1 MSEIIEIEVKTGSK
15 LKKFEISEKTGNKKI
30 KLYIPERPVDNKAN
44 EAVIKYLSEILN
56 IPKKNIEIIKGLKIK
71 NKLVHILGRVIM
83 AVRMRNM

>member
-15 LKKFEISEKTGNKKI
+15 LKKFEISEKAGGKKI

-56 IPKKNIEIIKGLKIK
+56 IPKKNIEIIKGLKVK

>member
-71 NKLVHILGRVIM
+71 NKLVKIFE
-83 AVRMRNM
+83 